1 MHLFGLMGTITFLI
15 GIVITLWLII
25 KKLVLQSQG
34 RVFRAVTDQPL
45 FYLALLAV
53 IIGTLLF
60 LTGFIGELIS
70 RNSSNR
76 NSYNIKEK
84 F

>member
-1 MHLFGLMGTITFLI
+1 
-15 GIVITLWLII
+15 
-25 KKLVLQSQG
+25 
-34 RVFRAVTDQPL
+34 
-45 FYLALLAV
+45 LALLAV

-70 RNSSNR
+70 RNSNER
-76 NSYNIKEK
+76 NKYNIKEN